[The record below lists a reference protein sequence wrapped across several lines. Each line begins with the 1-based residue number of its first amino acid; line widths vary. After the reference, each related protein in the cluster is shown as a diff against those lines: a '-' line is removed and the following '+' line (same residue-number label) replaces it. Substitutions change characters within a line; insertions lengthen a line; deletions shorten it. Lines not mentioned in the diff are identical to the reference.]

1 MTREQILRTLQTDFY
16 AFYRYTAGGKTNWWV
31 RAFCDFL
38 QYRVYRAY
46 LNGQMP
52 VATVEAP
59 VQHGKSRIM
68 RHFLAWLIGLHPDK
82 RFNYYT
88 ASEKL
93 LFETS
98 LAVKTVLRSPRYLAV
113 FGVRTGAGL
122 ADNIQTLGLCGP
134 GGRPAGQAD
143 FRLMGAGNIGH
154 PSHFSLID
162 DPYRNREEAY
172 SAAWRDKIWERYRA
186 DILSRRQSPSLVA
199 VVHSRWHAED
209 LIGRLKKEA
218 DVMSFKYPAISA
230 DGKALFPQLRP
241 LEFLLAQKKAL
252 GPVSWAALYQQDPVA
267 AQGNVLKPQ
276 WFKRYADLPA
286 RPVRVIITADTAQK
300 TGQNNDFTV
309 FQAWGAVQGNAYL
322 LAQTRGKF
330 EAPELLQTARLFY
343 HQTQARFGTVGTFYI
358 EDKVSGTG
366 LIQELIRE
374 NLPIIP
380 LQRQKDK
387 FSRVLDIVPYV
398 AAGKVFVPQ
407 EGMDDFLAECAAFR
421 QDMKHAHDDQVDCLA
436 DGVNQILRED
446 GPVVLWG

>member
-1 MTREQILRTLQTDFY
+1 MTQGQIRRTLQSDFY

-68 RHFLAWLIGLHPDK
+68 RHFLAWLIGLHPDR

-88 ASEKL
+88 ASDKL

-98 LAVKTVLRSPRYLAV
+98 LQVKTVLHCPRYRAI
-113 FGVRTGAGL
+113 FGARTGAGL
-122 ADNIQTLGLCGP
+122 TENIQTLGLCGP
-134 GGRPAGQAD
+134 GGQPAGQAD

-186 DILSRRQSPSLVA
+186 DILSRRQSPSLVV
-199 VVHSRWHAED
+199 VVHSRWHTED
-209 LIGRLKKEA
+209 LIGRLKAET
-218 DVMSFKYPAISA
+218 DVMSFRYPALSE
-230 DGKALFPQLRP
+230 GGRALFPQLRS
-241 LEFLLAQKKAL
+241 LDFLLAQKKAL
-252 GPVSWAALYQQDPVA
+252 GPVSWSALYQQDPVA
-267 AQGNVLKPQ
+267 ADGNVLKAD
-276 WFKRYADLPA
+276 WFKRYEELPVL
-286 RPVRVIITADTAQK
+286 PSRVIITADTAQK
-300 TGQNNDFTV
+300 TGQGNDYTV

-322 LAQTRGKF
+322 LRQTRGKF
-330 EAPELLQTARLFY
+330 EAPELLRTARLFY
-343 HQTQARFGTVGTFYI
+343 DEVRVRFGTVGTFYI

-366 LIQELIRE
+366 LIQQLIRE

-387 FSRVLDIVPYV
+387 FSRVLDIVPYL
-398 AAGKVFVPQ
+398 AAGKVFIPG
-407 EGMDDFLAECAAFR
+407 EGMDEFLDECVAFR

-436 DGVNQILRED
+436 DGVNQILRDD
-446 GPVVLWG
+446 GPVVLWS